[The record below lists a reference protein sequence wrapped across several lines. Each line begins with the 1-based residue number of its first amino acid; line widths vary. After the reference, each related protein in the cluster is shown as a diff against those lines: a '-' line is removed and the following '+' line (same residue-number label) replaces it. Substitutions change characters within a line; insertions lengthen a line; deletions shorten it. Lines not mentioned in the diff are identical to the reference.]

1 MKTILALV
9 LALVLVASLSVCAF
23 ADYPDK
29 AINLIVPY
37 NPGGT
42 TDLTARAIANGMSEV
57 LGVTINVNN
66 VAGAGGS
73 VGSLQV
79 ENGKNDGYTI
89 LANGMLAFTTM
100 PVNGYTEKT
109 YRDWDIWL
117 ATYAPNAI
125 VVPANSPYQTVVDLV
140 EDMKARPGEVMF
152 GTAGIGS
159 GGHFGAETMKA
170 IAGADYNH
178 ITYAGG
184 GPAVTATL
192 AGEVEVCPQLLAE
205 TKDLI
210 IAGDLRCLAVLS
222 EDDIE
227 IAEGVV
233 CPSIMKYYPEEA
245 AAYVPMG
252 EVTGIAVPKGLD
264 EDILAKL
271 DEAFAFAVEQAEVAD
286 FCNLKSFTLMPM
298 TREESQAFLDTFTA
312 KACYLLWDADACAN
326 NPADFGIER

>member
-1 MKTILALV
+1 MKKILALV
-9 LALVLVASLSVCAF
+9 LALVLVASLGVCAF

-42 TDLTARAIANGMSEV
+42 TDLTARAIANGMSE
-57 LGVTINVNN
+57 
-66 VAGAGGS
+66 
-73 VGSLQV
+73 
-79 ENGKNDGYTI
+79 D
-89 LANGMLAFTTM
+89 GMLAFTTM

>member
-1 MKTILALV
+1 MKRILTLV

-37 NPGGT
+37 GPGGT
-42 TDLTARAIANGMSEV
+42 TDLTARAIANGMSNF
-57 LGVTINVNN
+57 LNVTINVNN

-73 VGSLQV
+73 VGTLQV

-89 LANGMLAFTTM
+89 LANGMLALTTM
-100 PVNGYTEKT
+100 PVNGYTDKT
-109 YRDWDIWL
+109 YKDWDIWL

-125 VVPANSPYQTVVDLV
+125 VVPADSPYQTIVDLV
-140 EDMKARPGEVMF
+140 EDMKARPGEVTF
-152 GTAGIGS
+152 GTAGIAT

-170 IAGADYNH
+170 IAGADYSH
-178 ITYAGG
+178 ITYSGG
-184 GPAVTATL
+184 GPAVTAIL
-192 AGEVEVCPQLLAE
+192 SGEVEVCPQLLAE

-210 IAGDLRCLAVLS
+210 ISGDLRCLAVLA
-222 EDDIE
+222 EEDIE

-233 CPSIMKYYPEEA
+233 CPSITNYYPEEA

-264 EDILAKL
+264 EAVLAKL
-271 DEAFAFAVEQAEVAD
+271 DEAFAYAAVQPEVAE
-286 FCNLKSFTLMPM
+286 FCELKSFTLMPL
-298 TREESQAFLDTFTA
+298 TREESQAFLDSFA
-312 KACYLLWDADACAN
+312 SKACYLLWDAEACAY